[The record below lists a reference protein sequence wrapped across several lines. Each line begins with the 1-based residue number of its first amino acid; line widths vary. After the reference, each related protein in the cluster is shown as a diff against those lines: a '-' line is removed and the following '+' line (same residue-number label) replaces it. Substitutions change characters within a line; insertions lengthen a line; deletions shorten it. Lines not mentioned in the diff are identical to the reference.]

1 MAAMTGTEEA
11 VAPGGAVRV
20 ANEVIATIAAMAARE
35 IDGVAAMDQ
44 PHARHFGDWIKRQT
58 AHDGVRV
65 LVDADRAIHL
75 EVFLN
80 VRAGAPI
87 GSVAEQVQVNVVEA
101 VERMLGLEVAEVH
114 VFVSSI
120 SFPD

>member
-1 MAAMTGTEEA
+1 
-11 VAPGGAVRV
+11 VATTQPVGSGSVRV

-35 IDGVAAMDQ
+35 IDGVAGMDEA
-44 PHARHFGDWIKRQT
+44 HARHFGYWLKRQT

-65 LVDADRAIHL
+65 LVDAERAIHL
-75 EVFLN
+75 EVFLT
-80 VRAGAPI
+80 VRSSAVIAE
-87 GSVAEQVQVNVVEA
+87 VAEQVQANVVEA

-120 SFPD
+120 AFPA